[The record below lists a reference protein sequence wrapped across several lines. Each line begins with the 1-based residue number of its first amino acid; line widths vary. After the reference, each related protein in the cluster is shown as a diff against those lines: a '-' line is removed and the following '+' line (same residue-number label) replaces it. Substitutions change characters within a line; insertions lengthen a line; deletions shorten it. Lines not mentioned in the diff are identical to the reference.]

1 MQTTHPQAHG
11 QSAGPH
17 RILIVGGGFGGVHVA
32 RQLERR
38 FRREP
43 NVEITLLSRDNFFL
57 ITPLLFEACSG
68 TLELRH
74 CSVPIRACLGRAK
87 FVQGSVR
94 KPIDLEQRFVLSEGP
109 GSERALPYDQLVL
122 ALGAWTNLGLIPGS
136 EHALTFKT
144 MADAILLRNH
154 VIQQFEAADVEPD
167 PERKRQLLS
176 FVVVGGGLV
185 GTELLGELSA
195 FADDILGFYP
205 SVQREDLRFFLF
217 ENSARIMPE
226 IEPGLVEYAVRVLQR
241 RPGVV
246 LRTSTPVKAMEEGAV
261 LLEGERVAAGTIV
274 LAAGTV
280 PSPIVAALRLE
291 KSRRGHVMTDATLRS
306 SRPEVWALGDC
317 AQIPGPDGKP
327 YPYLA
332 QHALREAKV
341 LARNVHAAYCGRP
354 LMPFRYEMLGVM
366 AALGKRQ
373 GVARVLSLRLRGF
386 IAWWLRRTYYL
397 LQTPGLERKLR
408 IVADWTLALFLRP
421 DVVKVGISDERELI
435 SRDATSSAA
444 ALPAAASPSAVAPL
458 TPSTPASG
466 PRERVARAP

>member
-1 MQTTHPQAHG
+1 MQTKNHRAPGAHERG
-11 QSAGPH
+11 GGVH

-38 FRREP
+38 FRHQP

-74 CSVPIRACLGRAK
+74 CSVPIRACLRRAK
-87 FVQGSVR
+87 FVQGTVR
-94 KPIDLEQRFVLSEGP
+94 KPIDLERRIVLADGE
-109 GSERALPYDQLVL
+109 GSERELRYDQLVL
-122 ALGAWTNLGLIPGS
+122 ALGAWTNLGSIPGS
-136 EHALTFKT
+136 KHALTFKT

-154 VIQQFEAADVEPD
+154 VIERFEAADVEPD
-167 PERKRQLLS
+167 PELKRRLLT

-195 FADDILGFYP
+195 FADDIVGFYP
-205 SVQREDLRFFLF
+205 SVKRHELRFFLF
-217 ENSARIMPE
+217 DRSPRIMPE
-226 IEPGLVEYAVRVLQR
+226 IEPGLVDYAVRVLQR

-246 LRTSTPVKAMEEGAV
+246 LRMGESVKAIEPDAV
-261 LLEGERVAAGTIV
+261 LLDGERVTAGTIV

-291 KSRRGHVMTDATLRS
+291 KSKRGHVMTDATLRS

-317 AQIPGPDGKP
+317 ARIPGPHGKP

-341 LARNVHAAYCGRP
+341 LAFNICAAYRGRP
-354 LMPFRYEMLGVM
+354 LVPFKYEMLGVM

-421 DVVKVGISDERELI
+421 DVVKVDIADERALV
-435 SRDATSSAA
+435 SRDAA
-444 ALPAAASPSAVAPL
+444 PAAAVLTSTAPPRGSLDGFSPL
-458 TPSTPASG
+458 SG
-466 PRERVARAP
+466 DRFT